1 MHWLI
6 YNYPQGNL
14 NCSHDKE
21 GVFKEDKSKRTET
34 AAEKTS
40 CKLQIMDSEDEVYV
54 PQTSME
60 IEYASS
66 INKTQEELKKC
77 MNENLK
83 LKQTISILEKEKE
96 TMHRNLSKNA
106 DKTKKQV
113 EEIAELR
120 KRLEQLE
127 SNSDNFARI
136 RQMISLSKS
145 EAREM
150 DAKGRNESQRQL
162 DGSCKNYPVNKWP

>member
-1 MHWLI
+1 M
-6 YNYPQGNL
+6 
-14 NCSHDKE
+14 
-21 GVFKEDKSKRTET
+21 
-34 AAEKTS
+34 
-40 CKLQIMDSEDEVYV
+40 

-60 IEYASS
+60 IEYALS

-96 TMHRNLSKNA
+96 TMHRNLSENA

-136 RQMISLSKS
+136 RH
-145 EAREM
+145 
-150 DAKGRNESQRQL
+150 D
-162 DGSCKNYPVNKWP
+162 

>member
-1 MHWLI
+1 
-6 YNYPQGNL
+6 
-14 NCSHDKE
+14 
-21 GVFKEDKSKRTET
+21 
-34 AAEKTS
+34 
-40 CKLQIMDSEDEVYV
+40 
-54 PQTSME
+54 ME
-60 IEYASS
+60 IEYALS

-96 TMHRNLSKNA
+96 TMHRNLSENA

-136 RQMISLSKS
+136 RH
-145 EAREM
+145 
-150 DAKGRNESQRQL
+150 D
-162 DGSCKNYPVNKWP
+162 

>member
-1 MHWLI
+1 MI

-14 NCSHDKE
+14 NCSHNKE
-21 GVFKEDKSKRTET
+21 GVFKENKSKRTET

-40 CKLQIMDSEDEVYV
+40 CKLQIIDSEDEVYV

-60 IEYASS
+60 IEYALT

-83 LKQTISILEKEKE
+83 LKQPISILEKEKE
-96 TMHRNLSKNA
+96 TMQRNFSENT

-150 DAKGRNESQRQL
+150 DANGRNESQRQH